1 VDPRFLGDAGDV
13 VSTSPESVTPGGI
26 WSEWAAKSQACGTP
40 TLVQL
45 CHAGR
50 QSALGNGT
58 RGFFEKTL
66 APSAVPLNFGP
77 GFLATLLRMIVFG
90 TPREM
95 SVTDI
100 KDVIR
105 MFVDG
110 ARAAEK
116 AGFSGVEL
124 HGAHGYLI
132 SMVSRNIKYK
142 GEITNLSSR
151 SLSLTQSVS

>member
-1 VDPRFLGDAGDV
+1 VARAQV
-13 VSTSPESVTPGGI
+13 
-26 WSEWAAKSQACGTP
+26 CGTP

-50 QSALGNGT
+50 QIALGNGT

-66 APSAVPLNFGP
+66 APSPVPLDFGP
-77 GFLATLLRMIVFG
+77 GLIAKLIRMLLFG

-95 SVTDI
+95 SVSDI
-100 KDVIR
+100 ERIVQ

-110 ARAAEK
+110 AKVAER

-124 HGAHGYLI
+124 HGAHGYL
-132 SMVSRNIKYK
+132 VSKDRFFV
-142 GEITNLSSR
+142 L
-151 SLSLTQSVS
+151 V

>member
-1 VDPRFLGDAGDV
+1 V
-13 VSTSPESVTPGGI
+13 VSPALDDTAVNGI
-26 WSEWAAKSQACGTP
+26 WTEWATKAQVCGTP

-58 RGFFEKTL
+58 RGFFEKTM
-66 APSAVPLNFGP
+66 APSAVPLDFGP
-77 GFLATLLRMIVFG
+77 GLIAKLIRMLLFG

-100 KDVIR
+100 ERTVQ

-110 ARAAEK
+110 AKVAER
-116 AGFSGVEL
+116 AGFRGVEL

-132 SMVSRNIKYK
+132 SKTLILRPC
-142 GEITNLSSR
+142 R
-151 SLSLTQSVS
+151 